1 MASSVEALLET
12 IRTANTN
19 ISNRLGRLDEHIH
32 AIIQAGEEIL
42 RKIRSGGLN
51 DLQIT
56 EIREKLEDL
65 RVKTMRNINAKNG
78 RIAEIERIFAELLAA
93 VSPNGQQE
101 EEEEEEEEEEQL
113 QQALQPFSTKTQEQM
128 LSYAVPIRQAF
139 QENPIAL
146 QTIQEV
152 YEAFRR
158 GEVDAP
164 RFIHYLRRFVILLN
178 IGAKNLP
185 SEANYTQKGF
195 RALTNILNAK
205 TGYTV
210 SVEPPLPPLSTPA
223 DFKLLQEAVPRMLPP
238 KVNIQELLRSQTIA
252 QSDVELYYLI
262 GTLISLYGKHEPT
275 QLLTNQVPPPRN
287 SAFEPAITL
296 LTKESVKLNLQTIP
310 DENKLPV
317 NANNSR
323 KIAHLKTITDGI
335 DSLKSFLRQNET
347 NPINRGL
354 LAYVD
359 TYYTGKPPQ
368 TLVGAMV
375 SKHKP
380 ILLYI
385 LSLANTTVPDFIAG
399 IQVKIPIF
407 DKSDILA
414 RKDILGLVIA
424 EFPEGQKTQFEVVQT
439 GIMAELE
446 AAAQRGGYKSRC
458 GCGIPARR
466 TLRGGRRRK
475 TKAATRK
482 PATRKTKPAT
492 RKTKAATRKT
502 KAKAKA
508 KTRKSRR

>member
-1 MASSVEALLET
+1 MASSVEALLEN

-78 RIAEIERIFAELLAA
+78 RIEEIERIFAELLAA

-101 EEEEEEEEEEQL
+101 EEEEEEEEE
-113 QQALQPFSTKTQEQM
+113 
-128 LSYAVPIRQAF
+128 V
-139 QENPIAL
+139 
-146 QTIQEV
+146 
-152 YEAFRR
+152 
-158 GEVDAP
+158 
-164 RFIHYLRRFVILLN
+164 
-178 IGAKNLP
+178 LP
-185 SEANYTQKGF
+185 
-195 RALTNILNAK
+195 
-205 TGYTV
+205 
-210 SVEPPLPPLSTPA
+210 TPA
-223 DFKLLQEAVPRMLPP
+223 TSP
-238 KVNIQELLRSQTIA
+238 
-252 QSDVELYYLI
+252 
-262 GTLISLYGKHEPT
+262 
-275 QLLTNQVPPPRN
+275 
-287 SAFEPAITL
+287 FEPANTL
-296 LTKESVKLNLQTIP
+296 LTKDSVKLNLQAIP
-310 DENKLPV
+310 DVDRLPV
-317 NANNSR
+317 SANNSG

-335 DSLKSFLRQNET
+335 DSLKTFLQQDLT

-375 SKHKP
+375 TKHKP

-407 DKSDILA
+407 DKSDISA

-475 TKAATRK
+475 TKG
-482 PATRKTKPAT
+482 ATRKTKPAT
-492 RKTKAATRKT
+492 RKTM
-502 KAKAKA
+502 AKA

>member
-1 MASSVEALLET
+1 MASSVEALLEK

-65 RVKTMRNINAKNG
+65 RLKTMRNINAKNG
-78 RIAEIERIFAELLAA
+78 RIEEIERIFTELLAA

-101 EEEEEEEEEEQL
+101 EEEEEEE
-113 QQALQPFSTKTQEQM
+113 ALP
-128 LSYAVPIRQAF
+128 
-139 QENPIAL
+139 
-146 QTIQEV
+146 
-152 YEAFRR
+152 
-158 GEVDAP
+158 
-164 RFIHYLRRFVILLN
+164 
-178 IGAKNLP
+178 
-185 SEANYTQKGF
+185 
-195 RALTNILNAK
+195 
-205 TGYTV
+205 
-210 SVEPPLPPLSTPA
+210 TPA
-223 DFKLLQEAVPRMLPP
+223 TSP
-238 KVNIQELLRSQTIA
+238 
-252 QSDVELYYLI
+252 
-262 GTLISLYGKHEPT
+262 
-275 QLLTNQVPPPRN
+275 
-287 SAFEPAITL
+287 FEPAITL

-375 SKHKP
+375 TKHKP

-385 LSLANTTVPDFIAG
+385 LSLANTTVPDFITG

-407 DKSDILA
+407 DKSDISA

-466 TLRGGRRRK
+466 TSRGGRRRK
-475 TKAATRK
+475 TK

-492 RKTKAATRKT
+492 RK
-502 KAKAKA
+502 AKAKA

>member
-1 MASSVEALLET
+1 MASSVEALLEK

-65 RVKTMRNINAKNG
+65 RLKTMRNINAKNG
-78 RIAEIERIFAELLAA
+78 RIEEIERIFTELLAA

-101 EEEEEEEEEEQL
+101 EEEEEEE
-113 QQALQPFSTKTQEQM
+113 ALP
-128 LSYAVPIRQAF
+128 
-139 QENPIAL
+139 
-146 QTIQEV
+146 
-152 YEAFRR
+152 
-158 GEVDAP
+158 
-164 RFIHYLRRFVILLN
+164 
-178 IGAKNLP
+178 
-185 SEANYTQKGF
+185 
-195 RALTNILNAK
+195 
-205 TGYTV
+205 
-210 SVEPPLPPLSTPA
+210 TPA
-223 DFKLLQEAVPRMLPP
+223 TSP
-238 KVNIQELLRSQTIA
+238 
-252 QSDVELYYLI
+252 
-262 GTLISLYGKHEPT
+262 
-275 QLLTNQVPPPRN
+275 
-287 SAFEPAITL
+287 FEPAITL

-317 NANNSR
+317 NRNNSR

-335 DSLKSFLRQNET
+335 DSLKTFLQQDLT

-375 SKHKP
+375 TKHKP

-385 LSLANTTVPDFIAG
+385 LSLANTTVPDFITG

-407 DKSDILA
+407 DKSDISA

-466 TLRGGRRRK
+466 TLRGGRCRK
-475 TKAATRK
+475 TK

-492 RKTKAATRKT
+492 RKTKA
-502 KAKAKA
+502 KA